1 MKSLAK
7 LVVVLLVLAGGVY
20 LFLHAS
26 KPDEKAEKK
35 DNPPV
40 PVVVAKA
47 ELRDLTIAVD
57 LVGRGEAYESVSL
70 RSRVDGQVQ
79 AVLFQEG
86 QRVKAGEILLRLDP
100 ADFDARLKQAEANLA
115 RDQAQLQKARA
126 DVGRYQ
132 TLFQQGFVSAEKIAD
147 LRAAEAAA
155 EAAVQATRAAV
166 ELARLQRAY
175 ATVRAPIDGIVGARL
190 VFPGT
195 SVKTNDTELAVIN
208 RVQPLLVSF
217 ALPES
222 HLERLRAAMVK
233 APLTASIG
241 APGGEARSATITF
254 VDNAVAPGTGT
265 LRLKARLENRDERY
279 APGQYLRVELVLDTL
294 KDAVTVP
301 VEAVQQS
308 SKGSV
313 VYVVTPDNGID
324 IRKVD
329 IAAERGGLAAIGKGV
344 RAGETVVTDG
354 HLRLTP
360 KSKVKIKT
368 PEAKPANGHGG

>member
-1 MKSLAK
+1 MKSLVK
-7 LVVVLLVLAGGVY
+7 LIVVVLVLAGGAWLY
-20 LFLHAS
+20 RHFAA
-26 KPDEKAEKK
+26 PAPEAAKK

-40 PVVVAKA
+40 PVAVAKA
-47 ELRDLTIAVD
+47 ELRDLAIAVD

-86 QRVKAGEILLRLDP
+86 QRVKAGEVLLRLDP

-175 ATVRAPIDGIVGARL
+175 ATVRAPIAGSIGARL

-195 SVKTNDTELAVIN
+195 AVKTNDTELAVIN
-208 RVQPLLVSF
+208 RVQPLLVGF

-222 HLERLRAAMVK
+222 HIEQMRAAMAK
-233 APLTASIG
+233 APLAASIS
-241 APGGEARSATITF
+241 APGGETRSATVSF
-254 VDNAVAPGTGT
+254 VDNAVDPGTGT
-265 LRLKARLENRDERY
+265 LRLKALLENDDGRF
-279 APGQYLRVELVLDTL
+279 APGQYLRVELRLDTL

-301 VEAVQQS
+301 VEAVQQG
-308 SKGSV
+308 SKGRV

-324 IRKVD
+324 IRPVS
-329 IAAERGGLAAIGKGV
+329 IAAERGGLAAIAQGV
-344 RAGETVVTDG
+344 QAGETVVVDG

-360 KSKVKIKT
+360 KSKVKIQT
-368 PEAKPANGHGG
+368 PETKPAKG